1 MIYDYIIQNYKEGEP
16 IFFSD
21 ISVEG
26 VSKPALNQQLKR
38 LMEYGRL
45 MKYETGVYYMPKKTS
60 LGTYVGPSADT
71 VARYRYISKGDN
83 VDGYYAGNTF
93 ANQLGLTTQVPMVV
107 EIASNNTNS
116 SPREVSIGERRFY
129 IRKPIV
135 KVDADNVFVLQMLD
149 LLKNLD
155 NYLDD
160 TYEEARVKFA
170 EYINLHKIRR
180 TDVDEYIRKYP
191 VSIFKYYYELE
202 LDYVFT

>member
-1 MIYDYIIQNYKEGEP
+1 
-16 IFFSD
+16 
-21 ISVEG
+21 
-26 VSKPALNQQLKR
+26 
-38 LMEYGRL
+38 
-45 MKYETGVYYMPKKTS
+45 
-60 LGTYVGPSADT
+60 
-71 VARYRYISKGDN
+71 
-83 VDGYYAGNTF
+83 
-93 ANQLGLTTQVPMVV
+93 TTQVPMVV

-160 TYEEARVKFA
+160 TYEYARVKFT